1 MHVDTDYGSV
11 DLFKY
16 CFVFVDF
23 FFFAFLVNNGLL
35 FLSDLELVVI
45 ILDLF
50 FIRSFYCLVC
60 CVGRGAQLGI
70 CIFNLLWVVYNFTVV
85 LQEERDR
92 YFKKISQRFAI
103 LLNIKIICLSLLL
116 IVIVIISF

>member
-1 MHVDTDYGSV
+1 M
-11 DLFKY
+11 
-16 CFVFVDF
+16 DF

-85 LQEERDR
+85 LQEERD
-92 YFKKISQRFAI
+92 YFRKISQRFAI
-103 LLNIKIICLSLLL
+103 LLNIKIICLSILLL
-116 IVIVIISF
+116 IVIISF